1 MHTTTTG
8 SDEPL
13 ISYDNSDQRDAAL
26 LGTRAIERAL
36 GGFDEVEEAL
46 EDGRACI
53 NRWGGVDISG
63 PESDEVRIIRDDVS
77 IRVLVS
83 DPRVVRR
90 GGEPM
95 LVWEARFSEKTPA
108 SVIAETIAQGLRLH

>member
-1 MHTTTTG
+1 MTTTN

-13 ISYDNSDQRDAAL
+13 ITYEHADQRHAAL
-26 LGTRAIERAL
+26 QATRAIERAL

-53 NRWGGVDISG
+53 NRWGGVDITG
-63 PESDEVRIIRDDVS
+63 PEGDHVRIVRDD
-77 IRVLVS
+77 IKIWILVS
-83 DPRVVRR
+83 DPRMVRR
-90 GGEPM
+90 GAEPM